1 MFNFKISK
9 GTELQ
14 REKQKDYRN
23 VVLNQI
29 IIIVFGLTLT
39 EFLLEG
45 SDTPE
50 AKFVTSLFL
59 FFGGLYTFLMWDMLK
74 NFTSNKPLIVISLFV
89 LSGIMISGILTEFPY
104 YRLLEVPD
112 RRLYFLIIHS
122 FLFSIEVLVVSFA
135 MRDIFSGEFL
145 TPDKLWGSACIFLM
159 IGISFGSFYDL
170 LCTLRPGSLGADLE
184 LGWRQYSECVTYSLS
199 ILGGVEPEFNHT
211 SKLIKNISVLEAVW
225 GNLFVVLIIG
235 KLMGLPRPP
244 KIESTENTTY

>member
-1 MFNFKISK
+1 MFKFKFNY

-39 EFLLEG
+39 DLLLEG
-45 SDTPE
+45 SETPG
-50 AKFVTSLFL
+50 AKFATSIFF
-59 FFGGLYTFLMWDMLK
+59 FFGALYSFLMWDMLK
-74 NFTSNKPLIVISLFV
+74 NFTENRLLINITLII
-89 LSGIMISGILTEFPY
+89 LSGIIISGMLTEFPY
-104 YRLLEVPD
+104 YKVLHVPD
-112 RRLYFLIIHS
+112 RRIFFLIIHIL
-122 FLFSIEVLVVSFA
+122 LFSIEVVVISFA

-170 LCTLRPGSLGADLE
+170 ICMIRPGSLGADLE

-199 ILGGVEPEFNHT
+199 ILGGIDPEFGNA

-225 GNLFVVLIIG
+225 SNLFVVLIIG

-244 KIESTENTTY
+244 KIDYK